1 MEAGNTHCAQGRREE
16 GWGLD
21 SGTGTFRNP
30 FLQTGGGWGQLC
42 LSRPWRGSG
51 LKGGRELP
59 GSTQGAEQVQRQGPE
74 SPGRPGGRQVAPL
87 AWRDLGP
94 SDGA

>member
-1 MEAGNTHCAQGRREE
+1 MEAGNTHRAQGRREE

-42 LSRPWRGSG
+42 LCQEQHSEGQ
-51 LKGGRELP
+51 
-59 GSTQGAEQVQRQGPE
+59 STW
-74 SPGRPGGRQVAPL
+74 APSEPPL
-87 AWRDLGP
+87 EGIRT
-94 SDGA
+94 

>member
-42 LSRPWRGSG
+42 LCQEQHSEGQ
-51 LKGGRELP
+51 
-59 GSTQGAEQVQRQGPE
+59 STW
-74 SPGRPGGRQVAPL
+74 APF
-87 AWRDLGP
+87 
-94 SDGA
+94 